1 MLPTV
6 MIPLHRGVT
15 TLTVWALVALPVHIE
30 ASRRGT
36 PAETTSATRTAAS
49 PEPLILLERARVA
62 AASGLYRP
70 QNTARVTTGTIREDN
85 RRRSAIAFA
94 ISGALAFTGAG
105 LWRWIPCRNAT
116 AADPSEV
123 GGVAISGYNKCY
135 TSDGERRPWDTPT
148 KAMFAAGIGL
158 EVVSL
163 LYLIAH
169 LREDDSGARSS
180 P

>member
-1 MLPTV
+1 MV
-6 MIPLHRGVT
+6 
-15 TLTVWALVALPVHIE
+15 
-30 ASRRGT
+30 
-36 PAETTSATRTAAS
+36 RTASSGESPTIMERVRAAS
-49 PEPLILLERARVA
+49 S
-62 AASGLYRP
+62 SGLYRP
-70 QNTARVTTGTIREDN
+70 QNTVRITTGTIREGD
-85 RRRSAIAFA
+85 RKRSAIAFA

-116 AADPSEV
+116 PGKPSEV
-123 GGVAISGYNKCY
+123 GGVAIAGYNKCY

-148 KAMFAAGIGL
+148 KAMFAAGVGL

>member
-1 MLPTV
+1 MLPSV
-6 MIPLHRGVT
+6 LIPLHRGVA
-15 TLTVWALVALPVHIE
+15 TLTVWTLLALPLQIE
-30 ASRRGT
+30 TSRRGR
-36 PAETTSATRTAAS
+36 PAETTSATRTTAS
-49 PEPLILLERARVA
+49 PGPPILLERARTA
-62 AASGLYRP
+62 AAGGLYRL

-94 ISGALAFTGAG
+94 ISGLLAFTGAG

-116 AADPSEV
+116 AGDPSEV

-148 KAMFAAGIGL
+148 KAMFAAGVGL

-169 LREDDSGARSS
+169 LREDDSDARSS